1 MHIPKEY
8 IGLKAVEIE
17 FEENEVLYAIINED
31 GKFTLVNNY
40 NILLREGDTLIFSK
54 VVD

>member
-1 MHIPKEY
+1 MPIPKEF
-8 IGLKAVEIE
+8 IDKKAVEIE
-17 FEENEVLYAIINED
+17 FEENEVLYAIINAG